1 MRFTDIFPL
10 WLIPAVLVFFPLLF
24 ALAAKRR
31 TRLLRQVLGSRAGEP
46 GAVNLSSGRRTVRQ
60 ILVILLM
67 VLLCVV
73 WARPYWS
80 RMITPELPRGR
91 DIMVLFDVSKSM
103 LSDDVAPSRLEH
115 GKYLV
120 RELLKAQKE
129 DRMGLAAF
137 AGSSY
142 LSCPLTAN
150 KTAFGEYINELDCEL
165 IPVGGTDIAGAL
177 RRAVTAFKAAEG
189 NHRAVVLITDGDELT
204 GSASNEIR
212 QLKKRNIPIF
222 VVGVGDTAG
231 VPVRGSDG
239 RIVRTRDGKVAM
251 TRLNEKLLKDIA
263 GESGGAYIRSTATNP
278 GVDKILSFI
287 DRLDRKEREGVKRS
301 LPVDKFP
308 GFIALAL
315 VIYFIY
321 MLISERGVSAKKS
334 SSAVV
339 IFLFLTLSPS
349 LYGAENEAKEQSDGK
364 MTVYETYNA
373 ARDRQSRGE
382 DATELYAKTLHLA
395 ENLHRVQAKT
405 HFNLAVGNHNLARQ
419 DIAAAEKAISGQ
431 DLDSA
436 SKKLDSAEKQLG
448 ESSAVYKN
456 AYSIDAGNYQL
467 PSENLS
473 ALALDKK
480 RVAELKKKIEELKKQ
495 QQKAQ
500 QDARNAQQQNRQNA
514 SDSRQQRAMDKAKES
529 AQKLKQQAKELGQKD
544 LEKRA
549 EQAEKS
555 LEKAKKSQAQ
565 KQDAQTKKNL
575 DDAVKA
581 LSGENGKSGNS
592 KKDKKSQEQ
601 KNEKNNSGKEP
612 KPEKLDGQPRSDA
625 VNGRPEERKID
636 PRSAEQLL
644 DMLKKDEQQ
653 RREELKRR
661 SRGRRVNVEKDW

>member
-1 MRFTDIFPL
+1 MFPL
-10 WLIPAVLVFFPLLF
+10 WFIPAVLVFFPLLF

-31 TRLLRQVLGSRAGEP
+31 RGLLRRVLGSRANEP
-46 GAVNLSSGRRTVRQ
+46 GAVNLSSGLRAARYV
-60 ILVILLM
+60 LVILLM
-67 VLLCVV
+67 VLLCVI

-80 RMITPELPRGR
+80 MTITPELPRGR

-142 LSCPLTAN
+142 LSCPLTSN
-150 KTAFGEYINELDCEL
+150 KSAFSEYINELDCEL
-165 IPVGGTDIAGAL
+165 VPVGGTDIAGAL
-177 RRAVTAFKAAEG
+177 RRAVSAFKAAEG
-189 NHRAVVLITDGDELT
+189 SHRAVVLITDGDELT
-204 GSASNEIR
+204 GSASNEIK

-222 VVGVGDTAG
+222 VVGVGDTSG

-239 RIVRTRDGKVAM
+239 KIVRTRDGKVAM

-263 GESGGAYIRSTATNP
+263 AESGGAYIRSTATDP

-287 DRLDRKEREGVKRS
+287 DRLDRKEREGIKRS

-321 MLISERGVSAKKS
+321 MLISERGTSAGKS
-334 SSAVV
+334 SSAVM
-339 IFLFLTLSPS
+339 IFLLLTVSPS
-349 LYGAENEAKEQSDGK
+349 LYGAENSAKEQNDEK
-364 MTVYETYNA
+364 MTAYDTYNA
-373 ARDRQSRGE
+373 AHDKQSRGE
-382 DATELYAKTLHLA
+382 DATDLYARTLHLA
-395 ENLHRVQAKT
+395 ENLDRVQAKT
-405 HFNLAVGNHNLARQ
+405 HFNLAVGSHNLARQ
-419 DIAAAEKAISGQ
+419 DIAGAEKAISGQ
-431 DLDSA
+431 DLNTA
-436 SKKLDSAEKQLG
+436 SQKLDSAEKQL
-448 ESSAVYKN
+448 EQSSAVYKN

-467 PSENLS
+467 PSGNLS

-495 QQKAQ
+495 QQKAR

-514 SDSRQQRAMDKAKES
+514 GDSQQQRAMDKAKES

-549 EQAEKS
+549 EQAENS
-555 LEKAKKSQAQ
+555 LDKAKKSQAQ
-565 KQDAQTKKNL
+565 KNDAQTKKNL

-581 LSGENGKSGNS
+581 LSGKDDKSGS
-592 KKDKKSQEQ
+592 DGKDKENKNQ
-601 KNEKNNSGKEP
+601 KNDRNKSGEQP
-612 KPEKLDGQPRSDA
+612 KPEKLDGQPPQSSDGRD
-625 VNGRPEERKID
+625 GRPEERKID